1 MANVRT
7 RPVGDDRHFI
17 TCHSRESGNPERASA
32 DPTLDSRFRGNDKGG
47 GWPLTAPKRSLA
59 FTVSCTGACRRA
71 DIRRSS
77 TAPFRIR
84 PCRRADRKRRS
95 EEHTSELQSLMRT
108 SYAVFCLTKKKQQ
121 ST

>member
-7 RPVGDDRHFI
+7 RPVDDDRHFI

-84 PCRRADRKRRS
+84 PCRREGRKERKRVGLGKSVSGLLDLGGCRI
-95 EEHTSELQSLMRT
+95 H
-108 SYAVFCLTKKKQQ
+108 KKQNDNK
-121 ST
+121 